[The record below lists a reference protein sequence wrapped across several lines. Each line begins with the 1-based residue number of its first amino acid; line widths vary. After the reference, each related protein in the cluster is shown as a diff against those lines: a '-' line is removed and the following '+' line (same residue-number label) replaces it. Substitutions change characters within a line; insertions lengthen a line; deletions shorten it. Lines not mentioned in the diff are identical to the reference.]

1 MSDVKGRSAGDDGKG
16 TGKGSSKNLRSAGTD
31 VPYGFDL
38 SELRK
43 GLNAL
48 PYADGNISNFY
59 KSLGLDA
66 PNRYYVSKALNTL
79 GLLKD
84 GSPTDLGKEF
94 VKKPGQSKA
103 ILQDA
108 ILKYPPYSNII
119 KACAVDETMR
129 ASVKL
134 QRITQQLAA
143 EKGVTKGIARRAAS
157 SFAALITEAGLG
169 TCSGENK
176 ARSIAWVKS
185 AQEIANRSLGPAA
198 IKARVESTPLSV
210 VRDDQPTAASKDQGS
225 NGREGE
231 KNYTIVQHQQNIGH
245 LAIRPGYLGVVADMT
260 NWTESQIQTF
270 WTGHNTALELMCQI
284 AKEGGDR
291 G

>member
-1 MSDVKGRSAGDDGKG
+1 MTRVQVCYSAFMLSAVVLGRLYYQESFVTWPFFPSPGGRGLKV
-16 TGKGSSKNLRSAGTD
+16 R
-31 VPYGFDL
+31 DL
-38 SELRK
+38 
-43 GLNAL
+43 
-48 PYADGNISNFY
+48 
-59 KSLGLDA
+59 
-66 PNRYYVSKALNTL
+66 
-79 GLLKD
+79 
-84 GSPTDLGKEF
+84 
-94 VKKPGQSKA
+94 
-103 ILQDA
+103 
-108 ILKYPPYSNII
+108 
-119 KACAVDETMR
+119 
-129 ASVKL
+129 L

-176 ARSIAWVKS
+176 ARVITWVKS
-185 AQEIANRSLGPAA
+185 AQEIASRSLDLGA

-210 VRDDQPTAASKDQGS
+210 VRNDQPPADSNGQGS

-245 LAIRPGYLGVVADMT
+245 LAVRPGYLGVVADMT

-270 WTGHNTALELMCQI
+270 WTGHNGALELMRQI
-284 AKEGGDR
+284 AREGGDR